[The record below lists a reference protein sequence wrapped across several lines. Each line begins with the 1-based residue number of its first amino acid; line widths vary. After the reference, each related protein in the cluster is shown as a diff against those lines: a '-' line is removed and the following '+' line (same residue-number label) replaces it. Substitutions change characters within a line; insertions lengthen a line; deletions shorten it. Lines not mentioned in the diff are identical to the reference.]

1 MIDKSLIYNKS
12 VDTDEDSTWIQ
23 LLRGASDDRPDSPNN
38 AVRDE
43 VARYLK
49 EKLVSQRLDPLI
61 YWKRNHKGY
70 PNLSKLVR
78 VYLCPPS
85 SSVATCE
92 RAGIQSCQK
101 CCWRAKTGYETRES

>member
-1 MIDKSLIYNKS
+1 MMDKSLIYNKS

-49 EKLVSQRLDPLI
+49 EKLVSQRL
-61 YWKRNHKGY
+61 
-70 PNLSKLVR
+70 
-78 VYLCPPS
+78 
-85 SSVATCE
+85 
-92 RAGIQSCQK
+92 
-101 CCWRAKTGYETRES
+101 

>member
-1 MIDKSLIYNKS
+1 MMDKSLIYNKS

-61 YWKRNHKGY
+61 
-70 PNLSKLVR
+70 
-78 VYLCPPS
+78 
-85 SSVATCE
+85 
-92 RAGIQSCQK
+92 
-101 CCWRAKTGYETRES
+101 